1 VLAEPRVLIADEPM
15 AGLDESTAQ
24 TVLKTLRTSLP
35 DAVLV
40 LSLHYMDQ
48 SVYDALG
55 DVELIHLD

>member
-1 VLAEPRVLIADEPM
+1 
-15 AGLDESTAQ
+15 
-24 TVLKTLRTSLP
+24 LRSSLP

-40 LSLHYMDQ
+40 MSLHYMDQ